1 MNYLVVQTS
10 GRQFLMKHDEWYD
23 VDFIRQSSVGDHIS
37 LHKPLLFKKEKR
49 LQIGKPFLKTKISAK
64 IIDQV
69 QGPKVV
75 VLKTKAKKRY
85 TRKRGHRQ
93 KYTRIQLDLNS

>member
-10 GRQFLMKHDEWYD
+10 GRQFLMKQDEWYD
-23 VDFIRQSSVGDHIS
+23 VDFIDQSSIGDHIS
-37 LHKPLLFKKEKR
+37 LHKPLLFKKEKK
-49 LQIGKPFLKTKISAK
+49 LQVGKPFLNNKISAK
-64 IIDQV
+64 IIEHV
-69 QGPKVV
+69 KGPKIV

-93 KYTRIQLDLNS
+93 KYTRIQLDLK